1 MRRTDFALVEND
13 RRLRERDAR
22 SYTGYKQQ
30 TPAWQ
35 ESVRVRHATDEVGRS
50 LREVKI
56 GLDFVS
62 TFSRDLETSGQ
73 SSGLIPSDSDG

>member
-1 MRRTDFALVEND
+1 MCGKPISFVEND

-50 LREVKI
+50 
-56 GLDFVS
+56 S
-62 TFSRDLETSGQ
+62 
-73 SSGLIPSDSDG
+73 